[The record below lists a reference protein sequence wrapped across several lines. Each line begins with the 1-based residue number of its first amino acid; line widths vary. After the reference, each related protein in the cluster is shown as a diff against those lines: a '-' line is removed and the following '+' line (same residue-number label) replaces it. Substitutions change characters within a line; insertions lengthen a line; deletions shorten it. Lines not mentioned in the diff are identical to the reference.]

1 MMLYMFLLLWITAV
15 GQLQG
20 KEERDHPVALYLLNI
35 LPYPDPRPNSGWD
48 AAHELIPAAELA
60 VEQINHLGI
69 LPENYK
75 LNVVNVD
82 SEACGI
88 PSVSKGII
96 NTLEN
101 LFYQKFSHVVGLVG
115 LFCSTVTEIISKIF
129 SVNKMAFLQLSGST
143 AIALR
148 NTTEYPWL
156 HHFVPSSA
164 SLNKAVLALMREFGW
179 EKMGVVFNS
188 VSIFHKSNAKDLTSS
203 RLANLTEFNLTAFI
217 PITDTTSVDFIF
229 DMLHSPIV
237 YLSGT
242 LSEVDRIMC
251 EVYKR
256 QNLYPDYVFILIE
269 KTQSELVQRA
279 STSECTAEQITL
291 FSSALSVVVA
301 VLLAP

>member
-1 MMLYMFLLLWITAV
+1 MAIMLLLILLLINV
-15 GQLQG
+15 LQG
-20 KEERDHPVALYLLNI
+20 KEDHAEENDHQVALYLLNI

-48 AAHELIPAAELA
+48 TAHELIPAAELA

-115 LFCSTVTEIISKIF
+115 FFCSTVTEIISKIF
-129 SVNKMAFLQLSGST
+129 SVDKMAFLQLSGST
-143 AIALR
+143 APTLR

-217 PITDTTSVDFIF
+217 PINDMTSVDFIF

-251 EVYKR
+251 EVYKK
-256 QNLYPDYVFILIE
+256 QIKYPDCFY
-269 KTQSELVQRA
+269 SH
-279 STSECTAEQITL
+279 
-291 FSSALSVVVA
+291 
-301 VLLAP
+301 